1 MTMMEAMEARVSTR
15 SFDGAG
21 LTAPEM
27 KDLADLLATVAQEE
41 PPFGSKVRL
50 ALAAGEGAGSGAS
63 DGKPLKLGTYG
74 LISGIS
80 AFIVPAVLPGPGA
93 MEDAGYIIEKAVLEA
108 TARGWG
114 SCWIGGVFSRSKA
127 AAAAKVK
134 EGELVPSVIA
144 LGKPA
149 AKRSIAD
156 RIVAGAAK
164 ARSRKPLASLFFSAD
179 GTGLE
184 GIGLGE
190 PWLSVAEALRGAPS
204 ASNKQPWR
212 LVRLPDGGGWLIF
225 LDEDRV
231 YNNSLGDVHIQNID
245 IGIGMRHFQEASAE
259 LGIKGRWVGL
269 KSSESLPA
277 EAKGLAQALRLGEE
291 RGWKPIA
298 LWRQ

>member
-1 MTMMEAMEARVSTR
+1 MTMMEAMENRVSTR
-15 SFDGAG
+15 SFDGSR
-21 LTAPEM
+21 LTDPEIQA
-27 KDLADLLATVAQEE
+27 LNAALEAAVLEAT
-41 PPFGSKVRL
+41 PFGNRVRL
-50 ALAAGEGAGSGAS
+50 ALGARTGAS
-63 DGKPLKLGTYG
+63 DGEGKPLKLGTYG

-80 AFIVPAVLPGPGA
+80 AFIVPSVLSGPGA

-108 TARGWG
+108 SAMGWG

-127 AAAAKVK
+127 AAAAKLK

-144 LGKPA
+144 LGRPA
-149 AKRSIAD
+149 GKRSLAD
-156 RIVAGAAK
+156 RIVAGAAR

-179 GTGLE
+179 GIGLDE
-184 GIGLGE
+184 GGLGE
-190 PWLSVAEALRGAPS
+190 PWLPVAEALRGAPS

-245 IGIGMRHFQEASAE
+245 IGIGMRHFHEASAE
-259 LGIKGRWVGL
+259 LGLKGRWVAFQDA
-269 KSSESLPA
+269 ESLPA
-277 EAKGLAQALRLGEE
+277 EAKGLAQGLRIGEE